1 MEKKIKNVST
11 EEIIKIFKEEEGIE
25 LSTEE
30 AEIIRSF
37 LKMLLNITIKRFI
50 EK

>member
-1 MEKKIKNVST
+1 MEKIKNVST